1 MVIFGADVNAIRE
14 LAKLS
19 KIEEN
24 VIVDKRTGVKS
35 EMKDTRGM
43 YVYSMTIR
51 RKKKKNPDAM
61 DIGIAERF
69 EDKTKFTEL
78 NEDEDEAEQETGT
91 WKPS

>member
-1 MVIFGADVNAIRE
+1 MNAIRE

-35 EMKDTRGM
+35 EIKDKRGM
-43 YVYSMTIR
+43 YVYPMTIR

-61 DIGIAERF
+61 DIGIVGGF
-69 EDKTKFTEL
+69 EDKTKLTEL
-78 NEDEDEAEQETGT
+78 EEEDDEAEQEVGPWRTF
-91 WKPS
+91 